1 MGKMKD
7 LYQFKQEMVMKN
19 HPLKDMPDSYFIE
32 LYLEEQEYYAS
43 LNEAQL
49 PQDTYDRG
57 EVQEP

>member
-1 MGKMKD
+1 MGKMKEV
-7 LYQFKQEMVMKN
+7 YQLQQEMIAKN
-19 HPLKDMPDSYFIE
+19 HSLKDMPDSYFMK

-57 EVQEP
+57 EIQEP